1 MIMVQCSHL
10 LHINLITPTGERSE
24 SIIEIF
30 IKNCGMNFHFQY
42 LDFFI
47 LYFNFDSQN
56 TVSQQTSNVREELIA
71 KTPTNQGRTEGFKNY
86 FSTILAIAKAN
97 NITPFTVKINN
108 DHSRKNSFAK
118 RYFQGE
124 N

>member
-1 MIMVQCSHL
+1 M
-10 LHINLITPTGERSE
+10 
-24 SIIEIF
+24 
-30 IKNCGMNFHFQY
+30 
-42 LDFFI
+42 
-47 LYFNFDSQN
+47 YFNFDSQN

-71 KTPTNQGRTEGFKNY
+71 KTPTNQKRTEGFKNY

-108 DHSRKNSFAK
+108 DHSRKNSYAK

-124 N
+124 NLEHAIKRDKKITQLQFHNGFYLHCKWSKSNPL